1 MPYTSL
7 LGLSL
12 PTTGSL
18 AGTWGD
24 EVNNAITSLL
34 DSAVAGTTTLST
46 DADVTLTTTDG
57 VANQA
62 RGAVLLWTA
71 GGTVTRNI
79 TAPARSKAYVVI
91 NATSSSQS
99 IVIRGTGP
107 TTGVTVAAGKKSLV
121 AWNGTDFVQIAGGTV
136 SLSAD
141 VTGTLPITNG
151 GTGTTSTTF
160 ANLTT
165 NVTGTLPVGN
175 GGTGAATLTANN
187 VLLGNGTSAL
197 QVVAPGTN
205 GNVLTSNGTTWQS
218 STPAAQAYPAAGIA
232 VSTGSAWT
240 TSKASP
246 TGVIVGTTD
255 TQTLTSKTIEAGTFT
270 NGYTEETYTA
280 NSSTAITLDL
290 ANGSFQIITLTG
302 SATITMPTAVAGKS
316 FILLLKS
323 GAGSYTVTWST
334 VAWPSATAPT
344 LTSTASKQDI
354 LSFFSDGTKWYG
366 TTVGLNYTP

>member
-62 RGAVLLWTA
+62 RSAVIRWTA

-91 NATSSSQS
+91 NATSGSQS

-136 SLSAD
+136 SLTAD
-141 VTGTLPITNG
+141 VTGTLPI
-151 GTGTTSTTF
+151 
-160 ANLTT
+160 A
-165 NVTGTLPVGN
+165 N
-175 GGTGAATLTANN
+175 GGTGAATLTLNN

-197 QVVAPGTN
+197 QAVAPGTN

-218 STPAAQAYPAAGIA
+218 TTPAAQAYPAAGIA

-246 TGVIVGTTD
+246 TGAIVGTTD
-255 TQTLTSKTIEAGTFT
+255 SQTLTNKTIEAGTFT